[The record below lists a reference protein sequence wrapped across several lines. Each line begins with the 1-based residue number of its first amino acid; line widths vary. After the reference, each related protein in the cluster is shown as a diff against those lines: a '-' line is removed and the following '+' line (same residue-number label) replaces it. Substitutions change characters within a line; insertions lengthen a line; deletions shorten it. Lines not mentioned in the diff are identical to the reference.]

1 MRTILDFDYAE
12 TASKICCVSDA
23 NNLVDFICHVSYS
36 IDRRHMLICSQLISN
51 KCFFQWWNSRV
62 ANNASLLALEIYARI
77 PVVPQS
83 LFLERINLSSEIMVY
98 ACYQGKMA
106 CSGRAYGINVSKC

>member
-23 NNLVDFICHVSYS
+23 NNLVGFICHVSYS
-36 IDRRHMLICSQLISN
+36 IDQRHMLIHSQLISN
-51 KCFFQWWNSRV
+51 KRFFQWWNSRV
-62 ANNASLLALEIYARI
+62 ANNASHLALEIYSRI

-83 LFLERINLSSEIMVY
+83 LFLEHVSLSSKNVLY
-98 ACYQGKMA
+98 ARYQGKMA
-106 CSGRAYGINVSKC
+106 CSWRAGGINV